1 MATQMGNSTEMHA
14 ELLGLPPC
22 DQVGFVVRDLQ
33 AAMAMYAPLFGPFS
47 TMDGSVKQATY
58 RGRLADAGLQI
69 AFGRSGNLEIELI
82 EWTGGESPHREFIEA
97 GHARRGLARREP
109 EAQAHD
115 QAEHEGHHHRVDMHG
130 HEAVLADRGRQV
142 VGEMTQMV
150 LDVLGGRQFFG
161 LIRHGVGLN
170 ELIRFRSRSPPGRR

>member
-33 AAMAMYAPLFGPFS
+33 AAMAMYAPLFGAFT
-47 TMDGSVKQATY
+47 TMDGSVEQATY

-97 GHARRGLARREP
+97 GRE
-109 EAQAHD
+109 
-115 QAEHEGHHHRVDMHG
+115 GMHH
-130 HEAVLADRGRQV
+130 L
-142 VGEMTQMV
+142 
-150 LDVLGGRQFFG
+150 
-161 LIRHGVGLN
+161 
-170 ELIRFRSRSPPGRR
+170 RFRVEDADGWIEKLKGLGYSPAWYKKWCADTTFAYLERPGDSVWIELLEMPPGGPGTG